1 MEKLTARMAFD
12 KTLEE
17 RIARK
22 IEEVRKYE
30 KDIPAVLIVMNVQ
43 TLSVVYMSER
53 GRNILG
59 VTLEELHEMGPSYF
73 QRFFNEEEAGE
84 YTPYVKDLL
93 YRNNTDEIVSF
104 FQQVRPSKEHAW
116 TWYFNGVKILMKDD
130 NGIPLLT
137 MIAAVPI
144 DQYHYMISKVQ
155 RLLDEN
161 NFLRLNS
168 IKMKTLTK
176 REIEVLK
183 LVANGCSSEEISN
196 QLFLSKE
203 TVATHRKNIK
213 RKMGFKTSYDFTCF
227 AQAFDLV

>member
-1 MEKLTARMAFD
+1 MGNSPITSSLKLSIEK
-12 KTLEE
+12 
-17 RIARK
+17 RISDTIAK
-22 IEEVRKYE
+22 IKNYE
-30 KDIPAVLIVMNVQ
+30 HEIPAILILMNVQ

-59 VTLEELHEMGPSYF
+59 VTLQELHEMGPAYF
-73 QRFFNEEEAGE
+73 QRFFNEEEADE
-84 YTPYVKDLL
+84 YTPYLKDLL
-93 YRNNTDEIVSF
+93 YRNNADEIVSF
-104 FQQVRPSKEHAW
+104 FQQVRPSPEHQW

-130 NGIPLLT
+130 YDVPLLT
-137 MIAAVPI
+137 MITAIPI
-144 DQYHYMISKVQ
+144 DQRHYMIAKVQ

-161 NFLRLNS
+161 NFLRRNF
-168 IKMKTLTK
+168 KMLKSLTK

-196 QLFLSKE
+196 KLFLSKD

-213 RKMGFKTSYDFTCF
+213 RKLGFKTNYDFTCF